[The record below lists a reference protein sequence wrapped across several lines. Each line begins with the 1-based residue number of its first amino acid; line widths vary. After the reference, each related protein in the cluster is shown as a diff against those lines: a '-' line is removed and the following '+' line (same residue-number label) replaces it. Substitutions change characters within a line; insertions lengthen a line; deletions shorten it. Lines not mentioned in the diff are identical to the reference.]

1 MFSTQCTCNAWRTR
15 VETTTIKGQ
24 RNLIISLRNCQR
36 ERSSKMP
43 RLSAADRNIAI
54 GRLEAGESQSAVARH
69 FNVHHTTINRL
80 WHRYNQFNSTND
92 RPRSGR
98 PRVTTPAQDRFI
110 RLFHLR
116 HRFAVAT
123 ATAGQVPGL
132 RRISEQTIRN
142 RLREAGIRPYRPKVG
157 PALRPQH
164 RQRRVQWCNTVRRWN
179 QVNWRCIWFSDE
191 SHFLLERRR
200 GRHRVYR
207 RRRER
212 FAPNCVRHV
221 DRYGGGSVMVWGAMS
236 YNGRSELVVVQGNLT
251 ANRYINQ
258 ILRPHLLPILNH
270 QRELFQHDNARP
282 HTARATRDYLTNQNV
297 NVLPWPSKSPDLN
310 PIEHL
315 WDELGRRVRQR
326 QQPPLTL
333 AQLANALQDEWRR
346 IPQAKIRRLVQSMP
360 RRCRA
365 VAAARG
371 GVTKY

>member
-15 VETTTIKGQ
+15 VETTTIKRQ

-179 QVNWRCIWFSDE
+179 LVNW
-191 SHFLLERRR
+191 
-200 GRHRVYR
+200 
-207 RRRER
+207 
-212 FAPNCVRHV
+212 
-221 DRYGGGSVMVWGAMS
+221 
-236 YNGRSELVVVQGNLT
+236 
-251 ANRYINQ
+251 
-258 ILRPHLLPILNH
+258 
-270 QRELFQHDNARP
+270 
-282 HTARATRDYLTNQNV
+282 
-297 NVLPWPSKSPDLN
+297 
-310 PIEHL
+310 
-315 WDELGRRVRQR
+315 
-326 QQPPLTL
+326 
-333 AQLANALQDEWRR
+333 
-346 IPQAKIRRLVQSMP
+346 
-360 RRCRA
+360 
-365 VAAARG
+365 
-371 GVTKY
+371 